1 MSCEQVVHVVY
12 NRFEPNPT
20 DLLVTW
26 LLLFVVPS
34 IPACYMSHNS
44 QINITPSAVVAKLT
58 YSYAVF
64 YGALIISII
73 LYRISPFHPLASFP
87 GPLLAKVSQFWAMTI
102 SSRGKRHE
110 HIKKLHDKYGLHVRI
125 GESLLSNDCS

>member
-1 MSCEQVVHVVY
+1 MSGEQVVHVVY

-26 LLLFVVPS
+26 LLLFVIPL

-58 YSYAVF
+58 YAYAVF
-64 YGALIISII
+64 YGALISII

-87 GPLLAKVSQFWAMTI
+87 GPLLAKVSQFWAMII

-110 HIKKLHDKYGLHVRI
+110 HMKKLHDKYGLYVRT
-125 GESLLSNDCS
+125 GVSLLSSDCCS